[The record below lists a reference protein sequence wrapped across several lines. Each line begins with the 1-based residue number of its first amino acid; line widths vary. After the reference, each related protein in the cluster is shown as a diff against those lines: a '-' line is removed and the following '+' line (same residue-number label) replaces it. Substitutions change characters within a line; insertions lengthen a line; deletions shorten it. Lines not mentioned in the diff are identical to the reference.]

1 MNKIYILT
9 LVISLLSSCKETYK
23 NVDPGKFNE
32 IIKEKTDIPN
42 AGELIKLYYR
52 RSEINPIN
60 HSISVKKNRN
70 NVFLITLINQALED
84 DSLSAEKIEITAEKK
99 DQYWKVIEIRESW
112 KCWPGRGH
120 TGWGAEP
127 CD

>member
-9 LVISLLSSCKETYK
+9 LAISLLSSCKETYR
-23 NVDPGKFNE
+23 NVDPAGFNDR
-32 IIKEKTDIPN
+32 IKEKTDIPN
-42 AGELIKLYYR
+42 AEELIKLYY
-52 RSEINPIN
+52 SHSKINSSN

-70 NVFLITLINQALED
+70 NVFLVTLINPALED

-120 TGWGAEP
+120 TGWGAKP